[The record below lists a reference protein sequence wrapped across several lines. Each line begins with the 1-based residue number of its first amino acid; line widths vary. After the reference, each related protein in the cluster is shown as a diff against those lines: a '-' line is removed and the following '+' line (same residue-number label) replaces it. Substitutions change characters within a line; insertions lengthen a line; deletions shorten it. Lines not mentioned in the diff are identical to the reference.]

1 MIDAHCH
8 LEQHDYDMD
17 RDAVI
22 ERCRASGLKA
32 VVTCCANP
40 KDWKLTTEI
49 AAKHKGFVFACASI
63 HPEYIRELSEAEID
77 GFIGILRKEKNSIV
91 AVGETGLD
99 YNWVKE
105 PEWQVRQKDLFRK
118 FISFS
123 KETRKPLVIHARDAY
138 DDVVEILEQE
148 KAKNVMLHMFGAN
161 HLVGRVIEN
170 GWNVSMNAI
179 VLKSKKHGKVVRDMP
194 LDRLMLET
202 DSPWLHPSGS
212 GRNDPSSIKAV
223 ADKIAEI
230 KKVSF
235 GEVWDSCGRN
245 ASGFFSIRL

>member
-1 MIDAHCH
+1 M
-8 LEQHDYDMD
+8 
-17 RDAVI
+17 
-22 ERCRASGLKA
+22 
-32 VVTCCANP
+32 TCCANP
-40 KDWKLTTEI
+40 KDWKLTKEI
-49 AAKHKGFVFACASI
+49 MNKHRCFVFACASI

-148 KAKNVMLHMFGAN
+148 KAKNVMLHMFGSN